1 MVDDY
6 LKLFYR
12 DGAEYKKL
20 VFDRERREKTQIQ
33 NPNDINQGA
42 LHNSLEWHRR
52 AALNFAERMSLR
64 KAVGFLVNLWGEF
77 WGIAKP
83 ENLSNEAFRTYIL
96 TTALGIS
103 PTLPVLETLLPNAKV
118 RVPHEMGPYLDHSFL
133 DVGPRLKGAASSVFT
148 HGLNTVY
155 IIFESADYDT
165 TTLDA
170 VARAIA
176 AGKGILVGVALS

>member
-1 MVDDY
+1 MIDDY
-6 LKLFYR
+6 LKLFNR

-20 VFDRERREKTQIQ
+20 IFDREKKEKAQIQ
-33 NPNDINQGA
+33 RPNDINQGA
-42 LHNSLEWHRR
+42 LHNVLEWHKR

-64 KAVGFLVNLWGEF
+64 KAAGLLVNLWAEF
-77 WGIAKP
+77 WGIARP
-83 ENLSNEAFRTYIL
+83 EQLSSEAFRTYIL

-103 PTLPVLETLLPNAKV
+103 PTLPVLEALLPNAKV
-118 RVPHEMGPYLDHSFL
+118 RVPYEMGPYLDHSFL
-133 DVGPRLKGAASSVFT
+133 GIGPRLAGVESCVFT

-155 IIFESADYDT
+155 VIFEQADYDT

-176 AGKGILVGVALS
+176 AGKGILVGAAG

>member
-1 MVDDY
+1 MLDDY

-20 VFDRERREKTQIQ
+20 VFDREKKEKAQIQ
-33 NPNDINQGA
+33 RPNDMDQGA
-42 LHNSLEWHRR
+42 LHNALEWHRR
-52 AALNFAERMSLR
+52 VALHFAERMSLR
-64 KAVGFLVNLWGEF
+64 KAVGFLVNLWAEF

-83 ENLSNEAFRTYIL
+83 EQLSGEAFRTYIL

-103 PTLPVLETLLPNAKV
+103 PTLPVLESLLPNA
-118 RVPHEMGPYLDHSFL
+118 RVQVGHEMGPYLDHSFL
-133 DVGPRLKGAASSVFT
+133 DTGPRLHGIEACVFT

-155 IIFESADYDT
+155 IIFEEPAYDT

-170 VARAIA
+170 IARAIA
-176 AGKGILVGVALS
+176 AGKGILVGVAG